1 MDSALEK
8 VGLYDFFGV
17 FLTGILVVAIALFLN
32 LPLTPLFINTE
43 NSTINLILFI
53 LECYF
58 VGVVLHEISSFID
71 AKFFK
76 FQKSARSSFL
86 NENNKIIKNDLEF
99 RAFRRSANRI
109 LGMNENYHE
118 YTASENEYVF
128 FYCKSFLEIEGK
140 DDTVKRIN
148 SLYGM
153 SRSLIVALSL
163 CLIVYLFHNSTTP
176 SAETYPIVIALLI
189 LICLF
194 FRRAKRFSRYRVRRI
209 LRLYLILSEIKDKA

>member
-32 LPLTPLFINTE
+32 LPLTSLFVNTG
-43 NSTINLILFI
+43 NDIIDLILFI

-58 VGVVLHEISSFID
+58 IGVVLQEISSVID
-71 AKFFK
+71 ARLFK
-76 FQKSARSSFL
+76 FQKNARSSFL
-86 NENNKIIKNDLEF
+86 NENNKIIKNESEL
-99 RAFRRSANRI
+99 ASCRRFANK
-109 LGMNENYHE
+109 LLNTNEVNHNY
-118 YTASENEYVF
+118 TTSENEYVF

-140 DDTVKRIN
+140 DNAVERIN

-153 SRSLIVALSL
+153 SRSLIVAITL
-163 CLIVYLFHNSTTP
+163 CLLGYLLNNGQTP
-176 SAETYPIVIALLI
+176 SAETYPIAFVLFV

-194 FRRAKRFSRYRVRRI
+194 FRRTDRFSKYRVRKI
-209 LRLYLILSEIKDKA
+209 LRLYLTLSEKNNA